1 MGDTTVGVKLDPD
14 TRNRLRQLGYAKDRS
29 THWMMKEAIAHY
41 LDIEERY
48 EQEKEEDNARWQRY
62 VDTGQAIR
70 QEAVKKRIDELV
82 ERKKTQKAR
91 GR

>member
-1 MGDTTVGVKLDPD
+1 VADMTVGVKLDSD

-41 LDIEERY
+41 LDVEERY
-48 EQEKEEDNARWQRY
+48 EREKEEDNARWQRY

-70 QEAVKKRIDELV
+70 HEAVTKRIDELV
-82 ERKKTQKAR
+82 GRKTRKAR